1 MNFNKRLV
9 YYIFGFTI
17 GCFIT
22 YFITSQKNT
31 EFNYLPNKRVLNNIK
46 KKEWKFDRSFIGFDT
61 INILDKTKI
70 IFSESMINK
79 DSCNSYKMKKK
90 PYDFEA
96 INCEKIVYF
105 KNLSTSSF

>member
-1 MNFNKRLV
+1 MNLNKRLV
-9 YYIFGFTI
+9 YYIFGFII

-46 KKEWKFDRSFIGFDT
+46 KKEWKFDNSFVGFDT

-70 IFSESMINK
+70 IFSESIINK

-90 PYDFEA
+90 LYNFKA
-96 INCEKIVYF
+96 INCKKIVYF
-105 KNLSTSSF
+105 KDLNTSSF

>member
-1 MNFNKRLV
+1 MNLNKRLV
-9 YYIFGFTI
+9 YYIFGFII

-46 KKEWKFDRSFIGFDT
+46 KKEWKFDNSFVGFDT
-61 INILDKTKI
+61 INILKKTKI
-70 IFSESMINK
+70 IFSESIINK

-90 PYDFEA
+90 LYNFKA
-96 INCEKIVYF
+96 INCKKIVYF
-105 KNLSTSSF
+105 KDLNTSSF

>member
-1 MNFNKRLV
+1 MNLNKRLV
-9 YYIFGFTI
+9 YYIFGFII

-31 EFNYLPNKRVLNNIK
+31 EFNYLPNKRVLNNFK
-46 KKEWKFDRSFIGFDT
+46 KKEWKFDNSFIEFDT

-79 DSCNSYKMKKK
+79 DSCNKYKMVKK
-90 PYDFEA
+90 PYIFEA

-105 KNLSTSSF
+105 KNFSTSSF

>member
-1 MNFNKRLV
+1 MNLNKRLV
-9 YYIFGFTI
+9 YYIFGFII

-31 EFNYLPNKRVLNNIK
+31 EFNYLPNKRVLNNFK
-46 KKEWKFDRSFIGFDT
+46 KKEWKFDNSFIEFDT

-79 DSCNSYKMKKK
+79 DSCNNYKMVKK
-90 PYDFEA
+90 PYSFEA